1 MNRLK
6 WSLSSVWKLLCTR
19 RVNFFMAWLV
29 LTASAFCGLFVTA
42 MGCANAREAQ
52 KNAYQSRSLSFSLEN
67 AAPQSVLEA
76 MQAVAKNYPLDSCV
90 VFSEAKREQSVYN
103 GIGTAAVQDT
113 VCIATEYTSGGE
125 HLLSRDAFLA
135 GANLN
140 RGEVLLA
147 GDVSFNPN
155 DPPLFTINY
164 KPFSA
169 VGAGA
174 HRYYSSYNLSLSCAE
189 LWMSRADFLET
200 AKTVDEV
207 CFMLREAPN
216 EAALET
222 ILQSISS
229 YITPTQL
236 RYTPPEQG
244 LQVEKSKLL
253 VSFLLLFVSFVN
265 VQTIFHFLCAKR
277 KKEFRIY
284 RIYGAKR
291 AYIFWDIF
299 LMIFL
304 VSLLS
309 FGSAVLLYAVIQPFA
324 APYQLNYPLNTF
336 TVLFVCGALLVLDVF
351 SALRCLK
358 DVMRYENR

>member
-1 MNRLK
+1 MKR
-6 WSLSSVWKLLCTR
+6 SLSSVWKLLRTR

-42 MGCANAREAQ
+42 MGCANARETQ

-67 AAPQSVLEA
+67 AAPQSVLKA
-76 MQAVAKNYPLDSCV
+76 MQAVAKICPLDSCV
-90 VFSEAKREQSVYN
+90 VFSEVERTQSLYN
-103 GIGTAAVQDT
+103 GAGTTAVQDE
-113 VCIATEYTSGGE
+113 VCIAAEYTLGGE
-125 HLLSRDAFLA
+125 CLLSRDASRS
-135 GANLN
+135 GVDLN

-147 GDVSFNPN
+147 GDVSYNPN
-155 DPPLFTINY
+155 DPPKFTLNQT
-164 KPFSA
+164 PFSS
-169 VGAGA
+169 VGSGA
-174 HRYYSSYNLSLSCAE
+174 HRYYSSYNLSLSNAE
-189 LWMSRADFLET
+189 LWMSREDFLKT
-200 AKTVDEV
+200 AQTVDEV
-207 CFMLREAPN
+207 CFMLREAPD
-216 EAALET
+216 EAALEK
-222 ILQSISS
+222 ILQSISP

-265 VQTIFHFLCAKR
+265 VQTIFRFLSAKR

-299 LMIFL
+299 LMIFV

-309 FGSAVLLYAVIQPFA
+309 FGSAVLLYEILQPFA
-324 APYQLNYPLNTF
+324 VPYQLNYPLNTF

>member
-1 MNRLK
+1 MNRLTR
-6 WSLSSVWKLLCTR
+6 SLSSFWKLLRTR
-19 RVNFFMAWLV
+19 CVNFVMAWLV
-29 LTASAFCGLFVTA
+29 LTASVFCGLFVTA

-52 KNAYQSRSLSFSLEN
+52 KNAYQSRGLSFSLEN
-67 AAPQSVLEA
+67 ATPKFVFEA
-76 MQAVAKNYPLDSCV
+76 MQAVMKVCPLDSCV
-90 VFSEAKREQSVYN
+90 VFSNAQREQSVYN
-103 GIGTAAVQDT
+103 GTGTTAVQDE
-113 VCIATEYTSGGE
+113 VCIAAEYTSDGE
-125 HLLSRDAFLA
+125 RLLSCEASLG
-135 GANLN
+135 GADLN

-147 GDVSFNPN
+147 GDVSFNLN
-155 DPPLFTINY
+155 DLPSFTINQ

-169 VGAGA
+169 VGASA
-174 HRYYSSYNLSLSCAE
+174 HRYYSSYNLSLSSAE
-189 LWMSRADFLET
+189 LWMSREDFLET

-216 EAALET
+216 EATLEK
-222 ILQSISS
+222 ILQSISP

-236 RYTPPEQG
+236 RYTPPEQS

-253 VSFLLLFVSFVN
+253 VSFLLLLVSFVN
-265 VQTIFHFLCAKR
+265 IQTIFRFLCNKR

-299 LMIFL
+299 LIIFL

-309 FGSAVLLYAVIQPFA
+309 FGSAVLLYAVLQPLA
-324 APYQLNYPLNTF
+324 SSYQLNYPLNTF
-336 TVLFVCGALLVLDVF
+336 TVLFVCGVLLVLDVF
-351 SALRCLK
+351 SAMRCLK

>member
-1 MNRLK
+1 MKR
-6 WSLSSVWKLLCTR
+6 SLSSVWKLLCTR

-42 MGCANAREAQ
+42 MGCANARETQ

-67 AAPQSVLEA
+67 AAPQSVLKA
-76 MQAVAKNYPLDSCV
+76 MQAVAKICPLDSCV
-90 VFSEAKREQSVYN
+90 VFSEAERTQSLYN
-103 GIGTAAVQDT
+103 GAGTTAVQDE
-113 VCIATEYTSGGE
+113 VCIAAEYTLGGE
-125 HLLSRDAFLA
+125 CLLSRDASRS
-135 GANLN
+135 GVDLN

-155 DPPLFTINY
+155 DPPKFTLNQT
-164 KPFSA
+164 PFSS
-169 VGAGA
+169 VGSGA
-174 HRYYSSYNLSLSCAE
+174 HRYYSSYNLSLSNAE
-189 LWMSRADFLET
+189 LWMSREDFLKT
-200 AKTVDEV
+200 AQTVDEV
-207 CFMLREAPN
+207 CFMLREAPD
-216 EAALET
+216 EAALEK
-222 ILQSISS
+222 ILQSISP

-265 VQTIFHFLCAKR
+265 VQTIFRFLSAKR

-284 RIYGAKR
+284 RISGANR

-299 LMIFL
+299 LMIFV

-309 FGSAVLLYAVIQPFA
+309 FGSAVLLYEILQPFA